1 MAGRN
6 SDSGRQAVIWLATS
20 FIILI
25 GAAATAFVILAATRE
40 AQDQYF
46 VWLVWGGCFTGLC
59 VVLILISMHWEEP
72 INQLKFWLT
81 YQERNDATDLYRAAR
96 RRQEVRDELGG
107 NQPPTIESLRDA
119 AEHGGAWVPR
129 SSGGKQRPRK
139 S

>member
-40 AQDQYF
+40 TQNQFF
-46 VWLVWGGCFTGLC
+46 VWLVWGGCFSGLS
-59 VVLILISMHWEEP
+59 LILVVISIRWEEP

-81 YQERNDATDLYRAAR
+81 YQERSDPTDLYRAAR
-96 RRQEVRDELGG
+96 RREKEREELGG
-107 NQPPTIESLRDA
+107 NQPPTIETVRDA

-129 SSGGKQRPRK
+129 SSSKQRPRK